1 MKQIQPFFALTLLL
15 LGAFSCGTSE
25 NPVSKV
31 EISTDALQGEVE
43 SIDSESPVPNL
54 DELEPGEGLSIGS
67 QAPEFE
73 LPDGNGDLHAL
84 ADYIGNDKNVV
95 LVFYR
100 MGT

>member
-1 MKQIQPFFALTLLL
+1 MKQIQTFFALTLLL

-25 NPVSKV
+25 NPDSEVG
-31 EISTDALQGEVE
+31 ISTGTLPGEVE
-43 SIDSESPVPNL
+43 SIDSESPVANL

-67 QAPEFE
+67 QAPDFE
-73 LPDGNGDLHAL
+73 LPDGNGELHAL